1 MVCHFVKSTSSNIF
15 VNKLLVFSN
24 WFAATT
30 KRFQEESL
38 GKGSG
43 MILEEMMAERL

>member
-1 MVCHFVKSTSSNIF
+1 MVCQFVKSTSSNIF
-15 VNKLLVFSN
+15 VNKLLVFYK

-38 GKGSG
+38 RKGSG
-43 MILEEMMAERL
+43 MILDAKMAE